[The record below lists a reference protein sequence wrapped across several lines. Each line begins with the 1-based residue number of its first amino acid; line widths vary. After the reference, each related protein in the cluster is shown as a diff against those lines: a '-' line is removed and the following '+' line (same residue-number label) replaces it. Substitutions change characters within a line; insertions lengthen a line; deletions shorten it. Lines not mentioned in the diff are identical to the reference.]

1 MEIYKI
7 RVYNF
12 IGFYCSNCSAHS
24 NSLIIIGGTMEQ

>member
-12 IGFYCSNCSAHS
+12 IGFYCSTRSARP
-24 NSLIIIGGTMEQ
+24 NPLILIGGTMEQ